1 MPKLPERQKG
11 MERLVF
17 YGKGGIGK
25 STISANMAAC
35 FAGQG
40 YRVLHVGCDPKHD
53 STVALMDGE
62 MIPTV
67 VDQPSRDTISPED
80 IVSLSRSGVHCV
92 EAGGPAAGVGCAGRG
107 ITRTLEIFD
116 QANLLSPARYDV
128 VTFDLLGDVVC
139 GGFAAPLSQRMG
151 EKVVIVSSE
160 EVMSLYAANNI
171 AKAIVTYASGGIVCA
186 GILLNLRDNDEDLQ
200 PAQRFA
206 QLLNTSIIGVIKR
219 DPLIREAEY
228 RRVTVVDHAPE
239 APIVG
244 QLRDLGEA
252 ILAINPRDC
261 PLPTPLSDHDFY
273 AYSRHRFARPSDS
286 GARQPWVG
294 HSRKEATLSAAARAQ
309 HPSPAG
315 DGQTTASRGDFK
327 RDLRAG
333 IAAVKRG
340 LVSPEEALQ
349 RLQASYPGFTRSLQV
364 RDLKT

>member
-1 MPKLPERQKG
+1 

-35 FAGQG
+35 FAGLG

-67 VDQPSRDTISPED
+67 VDRSYRDIIGPED

-116 QANLLSPARYDV
+116 QANLLSPDRYDV

-171 AKAIVTYASGGIVCA
+171 AKAVVTYASGGIVCA

-206 QLLNTSIIGVIKR
+206 ELLNTRIIGVIKR
-219 DPLIREAEY
+219 EPLIREAEY
-228 RRVTVVDHAPE
+228 RRITVVEHGPN
-239 APIVG
+239 APITK
-244 QLRDLGEA
+244 QLCDLGEA
-252 ILAINPRDC
+252 ILAVDPRDC
-261 PLPTPLSDHDFY
+261 PLPTPLSDQDFY
-273 AYSRHRFARPSDS
+273 AYSRHRFASPPGGDGRQRWVA
-286 GARQPWVG
+286 GARG
-294 HSRKEATLSAAARAQ
+294 EGTATRVVRAAAA
-309 HPSPAG
+309 PPADDRRG
-315 DGQTTASRGDFK
+315 AASRRAFK
-327 RDLRAG
+327 RDLKAG

-340 LVSPEEALQ
+340 LVSPAEALQ
-349 RLQASYPGFTRSLQV
+349 RLQTSYPDFTRRLQA
-364 RDLKT
+364 RDLVT